1 MELIYVPGKT
11 LNKPQEGS
19 TVVLVKELIM
29 NLRQVS
35 FKRALGYTRLGASG
49 SQASKNNSIV
59 FLIFR
64 KNLAK

>member
-1 MELIYVPGKT
+1 M
-11 LNKPQEGS
+11 
-19 TVVLVKELIM
+19 VKELIM
-29 NLRQVS
+29 NLRKVS
-35 FKRALGYTRLGASG
+35 FERALGYTRLGASG

>member
-1 MELIYVPGKT
+1 M
-11 LNKPQEGS
+11 
-19 TVVLVKELIM
+19 VKELIM
-29 NLRQVS
+29 NLRKVS

-49 SQASKNNSIV
+49 SQASKTIQLF

>member
-1 MELIYVPGKT
+1 MSLVRRSISPSE
-11 LNKPQEGS
+11 EGS